1 MRGRSIVLY
10 ILISFFFS
18 QYLMY
23 AQTTVNPDSA
33 LYSILN
39 EHKGTR
45 LSLDQAKQY
54 AVDKSTAVKI
64 AEGTYEAAKG
74 AVRRDAGFFDPAFFF
89 NFNYIDSEAPTAS
102 FFSGAPVLMTK
113 ETDYATGLRMNLPIG
128 TQIELAI
135 NAAKLETNSAFASL
149 NPEYNTFGSL
159 SLRQPLLGGF
169 MSSGREQL
177 NISENLM
184 AAQKSRFDQ
193 QSLAIYSEVEQAYW
207 DLYAAERNFAVQQLI
222 RNQAAQLMKETELRA
237 SSGLVGPNQVANAR
251 TFLAE
256 QESMLLEREEQ
267 LDSQSDRLAA
277 LIGVRPASGDYRFI
291 PADEPQKDF
300 SVDDAEALVEL
311 ALKNNLELQAS
322 QNDIEAGRS
331 QLNAAKWRALP
342 QVDLVGSIGGN
353 GLAGT
358 GQEIE
363 FGGQVFPAAKS
374 GSFNDALSQ
383 VFKRDYPNWSVGV
396 DVSIPIGLRSGLGEK
411 DRVKA
416 EVYIAEQRYT
426 AQERAVEEQVRMYW
440 REVSHGKRRLDAAA
454 EGVNAAQEQVRIGLI
469 EFQNGRTTAFELSRL
484 GSDLAVAQQR
494 YSEALVRTAKAA
506 AALQQLTSGKYTGR
520 N

>member
-102 FFSGAPVLMTK
+102 FFSGAPVLITK

-135 NAAKLETNSAFASL
+135 NAAKLETNSSFASL

-184 AAQKSRFDQ
+184 
-193 QSLAIYSEVEQAYW
+193 
-207 DLYAAERNFAVQQLI
+207 
-222 RNQAAQLMKETELRA
+222 
-237 SSGLVGPNQVANAR
+237 
-251 TFLAE
+251 
-256 QESMLLEREEQ
+256 
-267 LDSQSDRLAA
+267 
-277 LIGVRPASGDYRFI
+277 
-291 PADEPQKDF
+291 
-300 SVDDAEALVEL
+300 
-311 ALKNNLELQAS
+311 
-322 QNDIEAGRS
+322 
-331 QLNAAKWRALP
+331 
-342 QVDLVGSIGGN
+342 
-353 GLAGT
+353 
-358 GQEIE
+358 
-363 FGGQVFPAAKS
+363 
-374 GSFNDALSQ
+374 
-383 VFKRDYPNWSVGV
+383 
-396 DVSIPIGLRSGLGEK
+396 
-411 DRVKA
+411 
-416 EVYIAEQRYT
+416 
-426 AQERAVEEQVRMYW
+426 
-440 REVSHGKRRLDAAA
+440 
-454 EGVNAAQEQVRIGLI
+454 
-469 EFQNGRTTAFELSRL
+469 
-484 GSDLAVAQQR
+484 
-494 YSEALVRTAKAA
+494 
-506 AALQQLTSGKYTGR
+506 
-520 N
+520 